1 MILMK
6 RLILLFAAML
16 VFCACGPKTTDITL
30 PDGFTVKAEL
40 AITPEETEKGLMYRT
55 ELPEGSGMLFVF
67 EDNAPRYFWMKNT
80 LIDLD
85 IIFITSDLKVF
96 SYEEHVPHSYL
107 YTPDSQVATA
117 VGFGQ
122 YVLELPA
129 GSVKKHK
136 IEEGSFLEFDLQ

>member
-1 MILMK
+1 ML
-6 RLILLFAAML
+6 L
-16 VFCACGPKTTDITL
+16 VFFMCACSPKTVKIIL

-40 AITPEETEKGLMYRT
+40 ALTPEEAAKGLMFRT

-67 EDNAPRYFWMKNT
+67 DEDDARYFWMKNT

-85 IIFITSDLKVF
+85 IIFITSDKKIF
-96 SYEEHVPHSYL
+96 SSAQRVPHSYT

-117 VGFGQ
+117 QGYGQ

-129 GSVKKHK
+129 GSVKKHALND
-136 IEEGSFLEFDLQ
+136 GSALEFNLK